1 MERILQP
8 QQTLTLILRQAR
20 DGHACPGGDHRG
32 HVLLADGPLLF
43 PLRAAQRLALLLR
56 LLAAAVLHIAQHGRP
71 LIVLLRDCGR
81 AVALRLGG
89 LGLHRPQLR

>member
-1 MERILQP
+1 MERVLQP
-8 QQTLTLILRQAR
+8 QQTLALVLRQAR
-20 DGHACPGGDHRG
+20 DRHARPGGDHRS

-43 PLRAAQRLALLLR
+43 PLRTAQRLAFLLR

-71 LIVLLRDCGR
+71 LIVLLRDRCR
-81 AVALRLGG
+81 AVTLRLGS